1 MSLCAAAPVYSRRD
15 VVVGE
20 SVKLLCNT
28 SLRADIMWTYD
39 TDDGYVDY
47 VYWNGRI
54 DSDKPRLAVKPTA
67 VGYHSLVIADS
78 ELKDSGLYDCYDG
91 RGTRKVG
98 YQLIISGMCWFSCET

>member
-1 MSLCAAAPVYSRRD
+1 MYSRLD

-20 SVKLLCNT
+20 SVKLLCNS
-28 SLRADIMWTYD
+28 SLRSDIMWSYD

-47 VYWNGRI
+47 VFWNGRI
-54 DSDKPRLAVKPTA
+54 DGDKPRLSVKPTA

-78 ELKDSGLYDCYDG
+78 ELHDSGLYDCYDG